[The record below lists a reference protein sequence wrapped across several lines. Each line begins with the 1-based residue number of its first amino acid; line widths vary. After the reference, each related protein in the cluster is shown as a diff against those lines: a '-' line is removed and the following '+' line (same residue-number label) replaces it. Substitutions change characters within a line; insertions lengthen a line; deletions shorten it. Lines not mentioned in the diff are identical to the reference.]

1 MITYQIIY
9 SIYRNNNQYIWLWN
23 IYSKSL
29 YFPCKEIESIIVD
42 REKRHLPIHGKNKRM
57 CKFSSFLL
65 LFNIN
70 TGPIICQEQ
79 SDMLKAKW
87 KGREIISCYWTYPFV
102 SKRVVLITRYILLDT
117 LNESKEDDCWMAF
130 NNIVSYNKTYLFW
143 YSESSKNEYR
153 A

>member
-23 IYSKSL
+23 IYSKIL
-29 YFPCKEIESIIVD
+29 YVPCKEIESIIVD

-102 SKRVVLITRYILLDT
+102 SKRVVLITRYILFDT
-117 LNESKEDDCWMAF
+117 LNESKDDDCWMVF
-130 NNIVSYNKTYLFW
+130 NHIVSYNKTYPFW
-143 YSESSKNEYR
+143 YSVWSN
-153 A
+153 AFQ

>member
-1 MITYQIIY
+1 MY
-9 SIYRNNNQYIWLWN
+9 NA
-23 IYSKSL
+23 L
-29 YFPCKEIESIIVD
+29 YYLSPLTGEMTSS
-42 REKRHLPIHGKNKRM
+42 IHGNKRM

-102 SKRVVLITRYILLDT
+102 SKRVVLITRYILFDT
-117 LNESKEDDCWMAF
+117 LNESKDDDCWMAF
-130 NNIVSYNKTYLFW
+130 ENLVSYNKPYPFW
-143 YSESSKNEYR
+143 YSKSIHFSLTGTFSLSQR
-153 A
+153 CQ

>member
-1 MITYQIIY
+1 M
-9 SIYRNNNQYIWLWN
+9 SNV
-23 IYSKSL
+23 YSKVL
-29 YFPCKEIESIIVD
+29 YFPCKEMESIIVD

-102 SKRVVLITRYILLDT
+102 SKRVVLITRYILFDT
-117 LNESKEDDCWMAF
+117 LNESKDDDCWMVF
-130 NNIVSYNKTYLFW
+130 NHIVSYNKTYPLCVSIICK
-143 YSESSKNEYR
+143 YQTNSIISKLVATNHDTLLNKTIW
-153 A
+153 

>member
-1 MITYQIIY
+1 M
-9 SIYRNNNQYIWLWN
+9 SNV
-23 IYSKSL
+23 YSKVL
-29 YFPCKEIESIIVD
+29 YFPCKEMESIIVD

-102 SKRVVLITRYILLDT
+102 SKRVVLITRYILFDT
-117 LNESKEDDCWMAF
+117 LNESKYDDCWMAF
-130 NNIVSYNKTYLFW
+130 NNIVFYNTTN
-143 YSESSKNEYR
+143 SIISKLVATNHDTLLNTTIC
-153 A
+153 

>member
-1 MITYQIIY
+1 MITYQTIY

-23 IYSKSL
+23 IYSKIL
-29 YFPCKEIESIIVD
+29 YVLCKEIESIIVD

-102 SKRVVLITRYILLDT
+102 SKRVVLITRYILFDT
-117 LNESKEDDCWMAF
+117 LNESKEDDCWMVF
-130 NNIVSYNKTYLFW
+130 NHIVSYNKTYPFW
-143 YSESSKNEYR
+143 YSVWSKN
-153 A
+153 AFQ